1 MTPMPVPAAKLVR
14 LLRPDQPAD
23 VRRAAI
29 LVLAELGLREADAA
43 AAIREALDDS
53 DPTVRLQAI
62 QAVGKLRVDAALPQ
76 LLERIRGG
84 GPEAE
89 QSAESA
95 VRLGAKGSKGLQE
108 LMPKV
113 APGLRRYIA
122 AALASGGTGS
132 DAAALAMLRD
142 KDANVVESAVRSLVG
157 KIPTLTKA
165 QHRALTDELLT
176 LAGNKKAPLA
186 PSTETAVV
194 RLLAVLDD
202 QRAAAALWDRIGP
215 PHPLEIRAAAL
226 QALGKWVTSPGKDQ
240 LHRLFAA
247 AAEADFRV
255 AAPALTML
263 QKLPAGE
270 KSRSGW
276 LALMRAPDVVV
287 RRLALEKIGDRDD
300 DEVVEA
306 LLEQTRHS
314 DRELRDGAYSRLT
327 ASERGRKA
335 LTKALLGAQSADQA
349 WPLARA
355 LAPYAGQFPPKW
367 REGVFKDACEHL
379 EANDRRAD
387 ALLFLL
393 REANGDEL
401 RDRIQ
406 EKAAAWRKKKDFAE
420 AILYLRLLTRDP
432 SAGWDIRLELASCGL
447 KVSAKELPHDARAA
461 DPALHQFAQLCQQD
475 PAELFKQL
483 QKIKW
488 LDPEDLYY
496 LGFHFAEQGGYQ
508 RTFGADVLKLVLK
521 RSGRSKVA
529 QAAKS
534 KLRSV
539 GLD

>member
-1 MTPMPVPAAKLVR
+1 MAVPAANLVR
-14 LLRPDQPAD
+14 LLRPDQPAE
-23 VRRAAI
+23 VRRSAI
-29 LVLAELGLREADAA
+29 LVLAELGLRETNVAS
-43 AAIREALDDS
+43 AIRESLDD
-53 DPTVRLQAI
+53 PEPAVRLQAI
-62 QAVGKLRVDAALPQ
+62 QAVGKLKVDAALPQ

-89 QSAESA
+89 QSAEAA

-142 KDANVVESAVRSLVG
+142 KDPNVVESAVRSLVG

-165 QHRALTDELLT
+165 QHRSLTDELLT
-176 LAGNKKAPLA
+176 LAGNKRSPLL
-186 PSTETAVV
+186 PSTEAAVV

-202 QRAAAALWDRIGP
+202 PRAAAALWDRVAP
-215 PHPLEIRAAAL
+215 PHPPEIRAAAL
-226 QALGKWVTSPGKDQ
+226 QALGKWITSPGKDQ
-240 LHRLFAA
+240 LQRLFAA
-247 AAEADFRV
+247 AAESDFRI
-255 AAPALTML
+255 AAPALMML
-263 QKLPAGE
+263 QKLSAGE
-270 KSRSGW
+270 KSRTGW
-276 LALMRAPDVVV
+276 LALLRAPDVAV

-300 DEVVEA
+300 DDVVEA
-306 LLEQTRHS
+306 LLEQTHHP
-314 DRELRDGAYSRLT
+314 DRELRDGAYARLT

-335 LTKALLGAQSADQA
+335 LTKALLGAPSADQA

-355 LAPYAGQFPPKW
+355 LAAFAGQFPPKW
-367 REGVFKDACEHL
+367 REGVFKDACAYLDE
-379 EANDRRAD
+379 NDRRAD

-393 REANGDEL
+393 REANGEEL

-406 EKAAAWRKKKDFAE
+406 ERAEAWRKKKNFAK
-420 AILYLRLLTRDP
+420 AIHYLRLLTRDP
-432 SAGWDIRLELASCGL
+432 TTGWDVRLELASCGL
-447 KVSAKELPHDARAA
+447 KVSPKELPHDARAA

-496 LGFHFAEQGGYQ
+496 LGFHFTEQGGYQ
-508 RTFGADVLKLVLK
+508 RSFGADVLKLVLK

>member
-1 MTPMPVPAAKLVR
+1 MPVPAAKLVG
-14 LLRPDQPAD
+14 LLRPDQSGD
-23 VRRAAI
+23 VRRSTI
-29 LVLAELGLREADAA
+29 LVLTELGLREAEVARA
-43 AAIREALDDS
+43 VREALDD
-53 DPTVRLQAI
+53 PEPAVRLQAI
-62 QAVGKLRVDAALPQ
+62 QAVGKLKVDAALPQ

-89 QSAESA
+89 QSAEAA
-95 VRLGAKGSKGLQE
+95 VRLGAKGSKALQE

-122 AALASGGTGS
+122 AALASGGSGA

-142 KDANVVESAVRSLVG
+142 KDPNVVESAVRSIVG

-176 LAGNKKAPLA
+176 LAGNKKAPLV
-186 PSTETAVV
+186 PSTEAAVV

-202 QRAAAALWDRIGP
+202 QRAAGALWERVAP
-215 PHPLEIRAAAL
+215 PHPPEIRAAAL

-240 LHRLFAA
+240 LQRLFAA

-255 AAPALTML
+255 AAPALMML
-263 QKLPAGE
+263 HRLPAGE
-270 KSRSGW
+270 KSRAGW
-276 LALMRAPDVVV
+276 LALLCAPDVAV
-287 RRLALEKIGDRDD
+287 RQLALEKIGDRDD
-300 DEVVEA
+300 DEVVAA
-306 LLEQTRHS
+306 LLEQTRHP
-314 DRELRDGAYSRLT
+314 DRQLRDGAYTRLT
-327 ASERGRKA
+327 ASESGRKA
-335 LTKALLGAQSADQA
+335 LTKALLGAESADQA

-367 REGVFKDACEHL
+367 RESVFRQASEYL

-393 REANGDEL
+393 REANSDEL
-401 RDRIQ
+401 RERVR
-406 EKAAAWRKKKDFAE
+406 EKAAAARKKKDYPK

-432 SAGWDIRLELASCGL
+432 TAGWDIRLELASCGL
-447 KVSAKELPHDARAA
+447 KVSAQQLPHDARAA
-461 DPALHQFAQLCQQD
+461 DSALHQFAQLCQQD
-475 PAELFKQL
+475 PAELFKQV

-508 RTFGADVLKLVLK
+508 RAFGADVLKVVLK
-521 RSGRSKVA
+521 RSPRSKVA

>member
-1 MTPMPVPAAKLVR
+1 MPVPAAKLVR

-29 LVLAELGLREADAA
+29 LVLTELGLRDAEVA
-43 AAIREALDDS
+43 TAVREALDDP

-62 QAVGKLRVDAALPQ
+62 QAVGKLKVDATLPQ

-89 QSAESA
+89 QSAEAA

-108 LMPKV
+108 LMPRV

-122 AALASGGTGS
+122 AALASGGTGA

-142 KDANVVESAVRSLVG
+142 KDPNVVESAVRSLVG
-157 KIPTLTKA
+157 KIPTLTKG
-165 QHRALTDELLT
+165 QHRALADELLT
-176 LAGNKKAPLA
+176 LAGNKKSPLL

-202 QRAAAALWDRIGP
+202 QRAAAALWDRVSP
-215 PHPLEIRAAAL
+215 PHPAEIRAAAL

-240 LHRLFAA
+240 LQRLFAA
-247 AAEADFRV
+247 AADVDFRI
-255 AAPALTML
+255 AAPALMML
-263 QKLPAGE
+263 QRLPAGE

-276 LALMRAPDVVV
+276 LALLRAPDVAV

-300 DEVVEA
+300 DDVVEA
-306 LLEQTRHS
+306 LLEQTRHP
-314 DRELRDGAYSRLT
+314 DRQLRDGAYTRLT
-327 ASERGRKA
+327 ASDRGRKA
-335 LTKALLGAQSADQA
+335 LTQALLGAESAEQS

-367 REGVFKDACEHL
+367 RESVFKDASEYL
-379 EANDRRAD
+379 EASDRRAD

-393 REANGDEL
+393 REANGEEL
-401 RDRIQ
+401 RARVQ
-406 EKAAAWRKKKDFAE
+406 EKATAWRKKKDYAQ

-432 SAGWDIRLELASCGL
+432 TAGWDIRLELASCGL
-447 KVSAKELPHDARAA
+447 KESAKELPHDARAA
-461 DPALHQFAQLCQQD
+461 DPALHQVAQLCQQD

-483 QKIKW
+483 AKIKW

-508 RTFGADVLKLVLK
+508 RQFGADVLKVVVK
-521 RSGRSKVA
+521 RSSRSKLA
-529 QAAKS
+529 QSAKS
-534 KLRSV
+534 KLRSI

>member
-1 MTPMPVPAAKLVR
+1 MPVAAAKLVR

-43 AAIREALDDS
+43 SAIRESLDDPDS
-53 DPTVRLQAI
+53 AVRLQAI
-62 QAVGKLRVDAALPQ
+62 QAVGRLKIDGALPQ

-84 GPEAE
+84 GPESEQAAE
-89 QSAESA
+89 AA
-95 VRLGAKGSKGLQE
+95 VRLGAKGSKALQQ

-122 AALASGGTGS
+122 AALASGGTGA

-142 KDANVVESAVRSLVG
+142 KDPNVVESAVRSLVG
-157 KIPTLTKA
+157 KIPTLTKV

-176 LAGNKKAPLA
+176 LAGNKKAPLL

-202 QRAAAALWDRIGP
+202 QRAAAALWDRVAA
-215 PHPLEIRAAAL
+215 PHPAEIRAAAL

-240 LHRLFAA
+240 LQRLFAA

-255 AAPALTML
+255 AAPALMML
-263 QKLPAGE
+263 QRLPAGE

-276 LALMRAPDVVV
+276 LALLRAPDVAV
-287 RRLALEKIGDRDD
+287 RRLALEKIGGRDD
-300 DEVVEA
+300 DDVVEA
-306 LLEQTRHS
+306 LLEQTRHP
-314 DRELRDGAYSRLT
+314 DRQLRDGAYIRLT
-327 ASERGRKA
+327 ATERGRKA
-335 LTKALLGAQSADQA
+335 LTKALLGAESAEQA
-349 WPLARA
+349 WPLVRA
-355 LAPYAGQFPPKW
+355 LGPYAGQFPPKW
-367 REGVFKDACEHL
+367 RESVFKITSDYL
-379 EANDRRAD
+379 QANDRRAD

-393 REANGDEL
+393 REANGEEL
-401 RDRIQ
+401 RERVREI
-406 EKAAAWRKKKDFAE
+406 AASSRKKKDYTK
-420 AILYLRLLTRDP
+420 AILYLRLLARDP
-432 SAGWDIRLELASCGL
+432 TAGWDIRLELAACGL
-447 KVSAKELPHDARAA
+447 KVSAKDLPHDARAA
-461 DPALHQFAQLCQQD
+461 DPALHQFAQLSQHD
-475 PAELFKQL
+475 PVELFKQV

-488 LDPEDLYY
+488 LDSDDLYY

-508 RTFGADVLKLVLK
+508 RAFGADVLKVVVK
-521 RSGRSKVA
+521 RSPRSKVA